1 MAENERIGF
10 IGLGVMGA
18 SMAGHLLRAGYP
30 LTVYTR
36 TKARADGLV
45 GDGAVWADSPAA
57 VAADSEVV
65 VTIVGYPA
73 DVEEVYLGEQGVL
86 TTVRPGTVLID
97 MTTSSPQLAR
107 RIAEAAEAKFC
118 HALDAPVSGGDV
130 GAREARL
137 SIMVGGEPEAFRR
150 VLPILQVMGKNIVPQ
165 GPAGAG
171 QLTKMAN
178 QIACAGSTL
187 GTVEALAYA
196 AKSGL
201 DPQRVFESIEAG
213 AAGSWS
219 LSNLGP
225 RILRGDLDPGFFA
238 KHMLKD
244 LKIALES
251 AEEMGLDLPGLRTAH
266 DLYDR
271 LCAEGLGD
279 LGTQGLYRLYED

>member
-1 MAENERIGF
+1 MPDNERIGF

-36 TKARADGLV
+36 TKAKADGLV
-45 GDGAVWADSPAA
+45 GEGAAWADTPAA
-57 VAADSEVV
+57 LAAECDVI

-86 TTVRPGTVLID
+86 KTVQPDTVLID
-97 MTTSSPQLAR
+97 MTTSSPLLAR
-107 RIAEAAEAKFC
+107 RIAEAAEAKSC

-137 SIMVGGEPEAFRR
+137 SIMIGGDPEAFQR
-150 VLPILQVMGKNIVPQ
+150 VLPILQIMGKNVVLQ

-201 DPQRVFESIEAG
+201 DPQTVFDSIEAG

-225 RILRGDLDPGFFA
+225 RILKGDLDPGFFA

-251 AEEMGLDLPGLRTAH
+251 ATEMGLDLPGLKTTH

-271 LCAEGLGD
+271 LCAEGLGEF
-279 LGTQGLYRLYED
+279 GTQGLYRLYED

>member
-1 MAENERIGF
+1 
-10 IGLGVMGA
+10 MGA

-36 TKARADGLV
+36 TKAKADGLV
-45 GDGAVWADSPAA
+45 GEGAAWADTPAA
-57 VAADSEVV
+57 LAAECDVI

-86 TTVRPGTVLID
+86 KTVQPDTVLID
-97 MTTSSPQLAR
+97 MTTSSPLLAR
-107 RIAEAAEAKFC
+107 RIAEAAEAKSC

-137 SIMVGGEPEAFRR
+137 SIMIGGDPEAFQR
-150 VLPILQVMGKNIVPQ
+150 VLPILQIMGKNVVLQ

-201 DPQRVFESIEAG
+201 DPQTVFDSIEAG

-225 RILRGDLDPGFFA
+225 RILKGDLDPGFFA

-251 AEEMGLDLPGLRTAH
+251 ATEMGLDLPGLKTTH

-271 LCAEGLGD
+271 LCAEGLGEF
-279 LGTQGLYRLYED
+279 GTQGLYRLYED

>member
-1 MAENERIGF
+1 MPENERIGF

-36 TKARADGLV
+36 TKARADGLL
-45 GDGAVWADSPAA
+45 GDGAVWAETPAA
-57 VAADSEVV
+57 LAAKSEVV

-107 RIAEAAEAKFC
+107 RIAEAAEAKSC

-137 SIMVGGEPEAFRR
+137 SIMVGGEPEVFRR

-171 QLTKMAN
+171 
-178 QIACAGSTL
+178 
-187 GTVEALAYA
+187 
-196 AKSGL
+196 
-201 DPQRVFESIEAG
+201 
-213 AAGSWS
+213 
-219 LSNLGP
+219 
-225 RILRGDLDPGFFA
+225 
-238 KHMLKD
+238 
-244 LKIALES
+244 
-251 AEEMGLDLPGLRTAH
+251 
-266 DLYDR
+266 
-271 LCAEGLGD
+271 
-279 LGTQGLYRLYED
+279 